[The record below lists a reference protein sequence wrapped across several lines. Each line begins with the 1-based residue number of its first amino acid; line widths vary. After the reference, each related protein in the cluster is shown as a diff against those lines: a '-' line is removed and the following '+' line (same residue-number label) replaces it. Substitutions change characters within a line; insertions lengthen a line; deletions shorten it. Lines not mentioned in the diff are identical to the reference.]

1 MGKSLCL
8 QNREWYRG
16 HMVKQAK
23 NTVPKAENDRLQ
35 KEINEQ
41 RMNLIAGKI

>member
-1 MGKSLCL
+1 
-8 QNREWYRG
+8 
-16 HMVKQAK
+16 MVKQGK

-41 RMNLIAGKI
+41 RMNSIAGKI